1 VTGRYEMAERAIDPF
16 LNFVEERMSTIYINS
31 YQYASPVLRN
41 NLMAFWSLEEASG
54 NRADA
59 HGSNTLADNNTVTSN
74 TGKVG
79 TAAQFTA
86 TNSEYLSIADN
97 AALSMG
103 DIDFTIA
110 GWVYLDTKA
119 NEVIAAKYRTN
130 TNNREYLLYYALS
143 DGATNRFIFL
153 VSPNGV
159 GTTAVVANNFGEPST
174 GTWYFVVAWHDAT
187 ANTINIQIN
196 NGTANSTAHS
206 TGVFDGTDDFKIG
219 ALHTTSP
226 IYFWNGRIDQ
236 LGIWKRVLTATE
248 KAWLYNSGNGRSYAE
263 VAANTG

>member
-1 VTGRYEMAERAIDPF
+1 
-16 LNFVEERMSTIYINS
+16 MSTIYINS
-31 YQYASPVLRN
+31 YQYTSPVLLN
-41 NLMAFWSLEEASG
+41 NLIAFWSLEEASG
-54 NRADA
+54 NRADSF
-59 HGSNTLADNNTVTSN
+59 GSNTLTDNNTVTQAV
-74 TGKVG
+74 GKVG
-79 TAAQFTA
+79 NAASFVA

-130 TNNREYLLYYALS
+130 TNNREYMVYYALS

-219 ALHTTSP
+219 ALYTTNP

-236 LGIWKRVLTATE
+236 LGIWKRTLTATE
-248 KAWLYNSGNGRSYAE
+248 KTWLYNSGNGRSYAE
-263 VAANTG
+263 VAAYTG